1 MTYPLTSDFCSF
13 SDVESC
19 DLVSGAGA
27 SGVGEA
33 ILAVRGERVKIG
45 QAQSNRRD
53 MKRSKTDALAA
64 DAVGETIDMR
74 CDATKGCDA
83 MRCARWRW

>member
-1 MTYPLTSDFCSF
+1 VTYPLTSDFCSF

-45 QAQSNRRD
+45 DAQSNRRD

-64 DAVGETIDMR
+64 DAVGEAIDVR
-74 CDATKGCDA
+74 CDKCDA
-83 MRCARWRW
+83 MRCARWSW